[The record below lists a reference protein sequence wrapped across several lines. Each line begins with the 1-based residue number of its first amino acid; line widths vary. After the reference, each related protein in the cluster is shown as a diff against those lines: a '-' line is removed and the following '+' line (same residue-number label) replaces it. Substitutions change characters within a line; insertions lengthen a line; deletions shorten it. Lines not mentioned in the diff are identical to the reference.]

1 MICDDIAE
9 YIIMHQN
16 NSAYQCLKRRK
27 CIEITEGKN
36 DSKFGSHRKS
46 ITLSIR
52 GYIIRHRRRKRRRNK
67 IFNWR

>member
-9 YIIMHQN
+9 YIIMLQN
-16 NSAYQCLKRRK
+16 NSAYQCLKRRRK
-27 CIEITEGKN
+27 CIKITEGKN

-52 GYIIRHRRRKRRRNK
+52 GYIIRYRRRKRRRNE
-67 IFNWR
+67 IFN